1 MISGCATDV
10 IYYVLIPNPLT
21 WFVWYTYITGH
32 YQFDSTLT
40 KSITCSP
47 PRLSFCHVGAAV
59 AAAGGRRQPVRS
71 GARRRQEGRRP
82 RRPPLQGYFSFL
94 PLVISFYDQL
104 WDWDGWGF
112 AWTSGR
118 VSCGHWSGV
127 LFTWSW
133 DENFWLKLLQLLGC
147 TYLLFCVFFF
157 LQKVQQDLLKLD
169 VQTKADR
176 TPVTVA
182 DYGICWYDFTI
193 FFICS
198 IIIYEW
204 FFKISN
210 FIS

>member
-21 WFVWYTYITGH
+21 WLVWYTYITGH
-32 YQFDSTLT
+32 FQFDSTLT
-40 KSITCSP
+40 NSIACSP
-47 PRLSFCHVGAAV
+47 PRLSFCHVGAA
-59 AAAGGRRQPVRS
+59 AAGRRQPVRS

-82 RRPPLQGYFSFL
+82 RRPPLHGYFSL
-94 PLVISFYDQL
+94 PPFVISFFL
-104 WDWDGWGF
+104 WSALGLRWMKFCIDFW
-112 AWTSGR
+112 
-118 VSCGHWSGV
+118 SCYLWRSIWS

-147 TYLLFCVFFF
+147 TYFLFCVFFF

-169 VQTKADR
+169 VQTKSDR

-182 DYGICWYDFTI
+182 DYGTCWYDFTI
-193 FFICS
+193 FFVCS